1 MRIRFS
7 FLPTFFTVLTV
18 AFVVVAAVRIR
29 SLSGT
34 DTHLIHAAA
43 PAPAPVRAAGGGG
56 ATYVPQSAPGD
67 ATVPSAIVA
76 DDPATASS
84 PEDRR
89 RIAEREQRY
98 NELLKSPPP
107 AGVPAPS
114 LVGQAHPQQAPVH
127 SVKPPAP
134 QPGLLSRIGS
144 AIVKAVTGNGSS
156 SSSSTPMT
164 SGQAPPGMTETTGD
178 KSKEK
183 DPIKDPNSDTT
194 PPTLL
199 TVEFNPTLI
208 HDGEDI
214 TLAITAQDDIS
225 GVRTISGNVVS
236 PSGSL
241 QGFALQREGDTNRF
255 VARLTIPK
263 SAAEGMWHINYLNL
277 TDNASNSVTLS
288 YNQGM
293 LPPSASF
300 RVQSANSDDKPP
312 TLKAVWLDRVQMKA
326 GDRNTVFVSADDD
339 KSGVNLVSG
348 VFLSPSKFARI
359 GFGCRAQD
367 NSTTWTCDVMPPAD
381 VDCGDWQLEQI
392 QLQDKAGNIAASRSD
407 NPLIANVKLSII
419 SNGCDSKP
427 PVVQQVILDATR
439 VNAPGLVNITVQ
451 ATDDQSG
458 VASISGHFVYTGKV
472 TGANQPP
479 RLYFSCRPVGDA
491 PATTWTGPLAIP
503 DKEAKGLWRLGALQV
518 LDKANNLRLY
528 STNDPVTAN
537 VTFVIQ

>member
-7 FLPTFFTVLTV
+7 FLPTFFTVLAV
-18 AFVVVAAVRIR
+18 AFVVAAAVRIR

-34 DTHLIHAAA
+34 ETHLLHAV
-43 PAPAPVRAAGGGG
+43 PAPSPVSAVGSGG
-56 ATYVPQSAPGD
+56 ATYMPQGAPGD
-67 ATVPSAIVA
+67 ATVPSTTTEDA
-76 DDPATASS
+76 ATASS
-84 PEDRR
+84 PEDRQ

-107 AGVPAPS
+107 GGTPAPAQ
-114 LVGQAHPQQAPVH
+114 VAQVRPQQTPTH
-127 SVKPPAP
+127 FVKPPAP
-134 QPGLLSRIGS
+134 QPAPGLLSRIGS
-144 AIVKAVTGNGSS
+144 AIVKAVTGN
-156 SSSSTPMT
+156 SSSSTTMT
-164 SGQAPPGMTETTGD
+164 SGQLSQGSSESQP
-178 KSKEK
+178 KEK
-183 DPIKDPNSDTT
+183 EPIKDPNSDTT
-194 PPTLL
+194 PPTLISI
-199 TVEFNPTLI
+199 EFNPTVV
-208 HDGEDI
+208 HDGED
-214 TLAITAQDDIS
+214 TVLAITAQDDIS

-236 PSGSL
+236 PSGAL
-241 QGFALQREGDTNRF
+241 QGFALQRDGETNRF
-255 VARLTIPK
+255 VARITIPK

-293 LPPSASF
+293 LPASAAF
-300 RVQSANSDDKPP
+300 RVQSSVSDTQPP
-312 TLKAVWLDRVQMKA
+312 TLKAVWLDRTQIKA
-326 GDRNTVFVSADDD
+326 GERDTVFVSAEDD

-348 VFLSPSKFARI
+348 VFISPSKFARI
-359 GFGCRAQD
+359 GFGCRLQD
-367 NSTTWTCDVMPPAD
+367 NSTTWTCDLVPPAD

-392 QLQDKAGNIAASRSD
+392 QLQDKANNMIAIRTD
-407 NPLIANVKLSII
+407 NPLIANIKLSIM

-427 PVVQQVILDATR
+427 PVVQQVILDQTR

-458 VASISGHFVYTGKV
+458 VASVSGHFVFAGKMTG
-472 TGANQPP
+472 GNQPP

-537 VTFVIQ
+537 VTFTIQ